1 MQLYAGHFPDQVAG
15 MVLVDSSHPEQVSQ
29 SVSLGGATAL
39 GRIIWI
45 LAPTGVPRFVL
56 PVPAGRPE
64 TREAS
69 IREMEEQQLM
79 TTRSLHTAAS
89 EMAGLRE
96 SLRQARAVPPQL
108 DRRPL
113 IVLTE
118 GRRRARFWHERQESL
133 GRLSSDSEWRVIDGA
148 GHFIH
153 HDRPEAVVA
162 AIDRVVEAAR
172 TEESQAIS
180 QAVGDPA

>member
-39 GRIIWI
+39 GRIIRI

-64 TREAS
+64 TRVAS

-118 GRRRARFWHERQESL
+118 GRRRARFWHGKQESL

-153 HDRPEAVVA
+153 HDRPEEVVA

-172 TEESQAIS
+172 TDNVE
-180 QAVGDPA
+180 AVSDGDGGRS